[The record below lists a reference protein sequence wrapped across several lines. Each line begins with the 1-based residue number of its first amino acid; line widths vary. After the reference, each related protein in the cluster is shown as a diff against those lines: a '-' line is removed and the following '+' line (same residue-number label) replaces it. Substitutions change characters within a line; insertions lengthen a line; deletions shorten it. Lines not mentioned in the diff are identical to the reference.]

1 MRGTMNLVKKILT
14 ALFLM
19 AFVGGQVPAYAD
31 GTSPQRAMTGEG
43 TSMDVA
49 GSASGGAFG
58 TDVPWWTVGLGAAAL
73 AAVIVVIADDD
84 NPPAAPDPD
93 PDPDPIPSPT
103 TTSTSTSTTTS
114 SGP

>member
-1 MRGTMNLVKKILT
+1 MNLVKKTLS

-19 AFVGGQVPAYAD
+19 TFVGGQMPAYAD

-49 GSASGGAFG
+49 GSASGGAMG

-73 AAVIVVIADDD
+73 AAVVVVVADDSKKVVPD
-84 NPPAAPDPD
+84 DPTPEPPGTGT
-93 PDPDPIPSPT
+93 ST
-103 TTSTSTSTTTS
+103 GTSTSTGTN
-114 SGP
+114 

>member
-1 MRGTMNLVKKILT
+1 MNLVKKTLS

-19 AFVGGQVPAYAD
+19 TFVGGQMPAYAD

-49 GSASGGAFG
+49 GSASGGALG

-73 AAVIVVIADDD
+73 AAVVVVVADDSKKVD
-84 NPPAAPDPD
+84 DPD
-93 PDPDPIPSPT
+93 EPT
-103 TTSTSTSTTTS
+103 PPPGTGTGTGTGTN
-114 SGP
+114 